1 MTDLKNITFLLAD
14 DHSLIR
20 QGVEILI
27 EDLGFEGDIFHAST
41 LQKVQACLDENNIE
55 MLIIDA
61 AFPDGNSLE
70 IIPEIKSKNPE
81 IKILIFSGLEESEY
95 ALRFLNAGANGF
107 LSKASE
113 EDEIK
118 NALMKVSEEGSY
130 ISSVTQGLMLNSL
143 QKINQQSLLDKLTK
157 RELEVVKMYVDGMGN
172 LEIAYE
178 LGLKQNSVSTMKKR
192 VFEKLGVDSLL
203 ELAALLKKY

>member
-1 MTDLKNITFLLAD
+1 MTDHKNITFLLAD

-41 LQKVQACLDENNIE
+41 LQKVLSCVAENEIDV
-55 MLIIDA
+55 IVIDA

-70 IIPEIKSKNPE
+70 IIPELKTNNPE
-81 IKILIFSGLEESEY
+81 LKILVFSGLEESDY

-107 LSKASE
+107 LTKVSE
-113 EDEIK
+113 EEEIK
-118 NALMKVSEEGSY
+118 NAVLKVVEEGRY
-130 ISSVTQGLMLNSL
+130 ISSVTQGLLVNSL
-143 QKINQQSLLDKLTK
+143 QKNNQQNPLDKLTK

-172 LEIAYE
+172 LEIANE

-192 VFEKLGVDSLL
+192 VFEKLGIDSLV
-203 ELAALLKKY
+203 ELATLLKKH

>member
-1 MTDLKNITFLLAD
+1 MTDHKNITFLLAD

-20 QGVEILI
+20 QGIEILI
-27 EDLGFEGDIFHAST
+27 EDLGFEGDVFHAST
-41 LQKVQACLDENNIE
+41 LQKVLDCVEENNIE
-55 MLIIDA
+55 MLVIDA

-70 IIPEIKSKNPE
+70 IIPKLKLNNPDL
-81 IKILIFSGLEESEY
+81 KILVFSGLEESDY

-107 LSKASE
+107 LT
-113 EDEIK
+113 
-118 NALMKVSEEGSY
+118 KVSEEEEIKSAVTKVVEEGRY
-130 ISSVTQGLMLNSL
+130 ISSVTQGLLLNSL
-143 QKINQQSLLDKLTK
+143 QKSNQQNPLDKLTK

-172 LEIAYE
+172 LEIANE

-192 VFEKLGVDSLL
+192 VFEKLGIDSLV

>member
-1 MTDLKNITFLLAD
+1 MTDHKNITFLLAD

-27 EDLGFEGDIFHAST
+27 EDLGFEGKIFHAST
-41 LQKVQACLDENNIE
+41 LKKVLECMDENTVDV
-55 MLIIDA
+55 MVIDA

-70 IIPEIKSKNPE
+70 IIPELKEKNPE
-81 IKILIFSGLEESEY
+81 LKILVFSGLEESDY

-107 LSKASE
+107 LT
-113 EDEIK
+113 
-118 NALMKVSEEGSY
+118 KVSEEDDIKNAVTKVVEEGRY
-130 ISSVTQGLMLNSL
+130 ISSVTQGLLLNSL
-143 QKINQQSLLDKLTK
+143 QNSSQQNPLDKLTK

-172 LEIAYE
+172 LEIANE

-192 VFEKLGVDSLL
+192 VFEKLGIDSLV
-203 ELAALLKKY
+203 ELASLLKKY